1 MNKKQRIL
9 LIEDS
14 PEFSLVIKSWLAA
27 GFPGEVVHVSDL
39 PQARDL
45 ITREP
50 WDLLMT
56 DIELPSGNCFEL
68 VAYGKQVHPDMRVL
82 VMTSHQRA
90 DYAVE
95 ALRLKADEFL
105 FKPFERSALLT
116 KLEELLA
123 ASSAGRKKRSVLAI
137 GAHPD
142 DVEIA
147 CGGTLRAHV
156 MAGDSVHVL
165 TLCMGEAG
173 GESHVREAESM
184 AAAQLMGVGLS
195 MAYLPDTRIS
205 EGAETIAV
213 IEEAIR
219 RVEPSVIYTHSEHDA
234 HQDHRNVF
242 RASVVAARRVSG
254 LLCYQAPSATID
266 FRPTRF
272 TEISGY
278 LETKLQAIAAFK
290 SQASHRPYMDPRVIE
305 ATARYWGRFAG
316 YGLCE
321 PFEAIR
327 ELSN

>member
-14 PEFSLVIKSWLAA
+14 PEFSLVVKSWLAA

-39 PQARDL
+39 PRARDL
-45 ITREP
+45 LTRES

-68 VAYGKQVHPDMRVL
+68 VAYGKQVNPDMRVL

-95 ALRLKADEFL
+95 ALRLRADEFL

-116 KLEELLA
+116 KLDELLA
-123 ASSAGRKKRSVLAI
+123 QPRTGRKRRSVLAI

-142 DVEIA
+142 DIEIA
-147 CGGTLRAHV
+147 CGGTMRAHV
-156 MAGDSVHVL
+156 MAGDSVLVL

-173 GESHVREAESM
+173 GDRHMREAESM

-213 IEEAIR
+213 IEDAIR
-219 RVEPSVIYTHSEHDA
+219 TANPSVIYTHSEHDA
-234 HQDHRNVF
+234 HQDHRNVY
-242 RASVVAARRVSG
+242 RATVVAARRVSS
-254 LLCYQAPSATID
+254 LLCYQAPSSTVD

-278 LETKLQAIAAFK
+278 LDIKLQAIAAFK
-290 SQASHRPYMDPRVIE
+290 SQTSHRSYMDPQFIE

-327 ELSN
+327 DLSV